1 MKQMRSNVSVEFNRG
16 DLKSSISSKEIAS
29 KKSLNIPP
37 LDPRIF
43 RLAGSNKKVQRKKTS
58 ASFPG
63 VLNDFEG
70 DVICLACHE
79 NSRSV
84 PSLLPSLG

>member
-16 DLKSSISSKEIAS
+16 DLKSSISSKETAS

-43 RLAGSNKKVQRKKTS
+43 RLAGSNKKVQRKKPQPRSQEFSAISKVTS
-58 ASFPG
+58 
-63 VLNDFEG
+63 
-70 DVICLACHE
+70 
-79 NSRSV
+79 SV
-84 PSLLPSLG
+84 